1 MGNEWQ
7 ERCTAELRRCIA
19 MGAEK
24 GGATWAMRRWKLF
37 EEAQQK
43 QGKSGR
49 IIIADLDAEGEN
61 LRKFS
66 FFSCY
71 VIRCNFLN
79 ANLSGSDFE
88 LSIIRECNF
97 SGANLE
103 RSTFQDADVAGKNQF
118 LKVKTNGNINFS
130 VIKADLPRLMDGRL
144 VQMARRGWEI
154 RDDRLHEGQVM
165 RLLRKTLGY
174 GLRVRNVVYASVLV
188 IVAFTLAWMFS
199 PLSEGEHFIERLGQ
213 SLLCSIRYFL
223 GITEVFEKSSGFW
236 AYVGLFETSVG
247 LFLLA
252 MLVAAFSKRFII
264 IE

>member
-1 MGNEWQ
+1 MSNEWQ
-7 ERCTAELRRCIA
+7 EYCTAELRRCIA
-19 MGAEK
+19 MGAEQ
-24 GGATWAMRRWKLF
+24 GGATWAMMRWKLF
-37 EEAQQK
+37 EEAQRK
-43 QGKSGR
+43 QGKDGR
-49 IIIADLDAEGEN
+49 IIIADLEAEGEN

-71 VIRCNFLN
+71 VTRCNFSN
-79 ANLSGSDFE
+79 SNLSGSDFE

-130 VIKADLPRLMDGRL
+130 IVKTDLPQLMDGRL
-144 VQMARRGWEI
+144 SQMARRGWEI
-154 RDDRLHEGQVM
+154 RDDRLHEGRMM
-165 RLLRKTLGY
+165 RFLRNALGY
-174 GLRVRNVVYASVLV
+174 GFRVSNVVYASVLV
-188 IVAFTLAWMFS
+188 VVAFALAWMFS
-199 PLSEGEHFIERLGQ
+199 PLSEGEPFIERLGQ

-223 GITEVFEKSSGFW
+223 GITEVFDASSGLW
-236 AYVGLFETSVG
+236 AYVGLSETAVG

-252 MLVAAFSKRFII
+252 MLVAAFSKRFVV